1 MRRSLA
7 FLRRHRALLA
17 ILTVALG
24 LRCAY
29 LPVDTSIVDQSGIQ
43 AEFAH
48 NILEGHWF
56 AENTQ
61 ATIVREKLQQE
72 RHHIVDPAEIKY
84 AAADAH
90 PHWQPLLAE
99 LPGPGL
105 MLAAVWEVT
114 GSERLIFGKIVQIA
128 LDLGVL
134 LLLYRIVLLLFARR
148 RAALVAAA
156 LYAVCFPVARQTA
169 LVDPDIWALY
179 FTIATIALY
188 LQAMRSPHHRRRWL
202 VACGLTVGIGA
213 LFRANIVLL
222 PVALGLASI
231 RWPSTGRALCWP
243 GAARPLRGA
252 LAILAVSALV
262 LAPWTIRNYIE
273 VHRFIPIRTG
283 SGMTLWEG
291 LGEVHNN
298 FGAID
303 NDLGTYAQVH
313 RVHPNL
319 VLFSPAYDEY
329 LQHRA
334 LHAIAQHPLFYAK
347 LVGRRVLLSTVALY
361 ESAWMYQTGES
372 PVRYRARTGKGLL
385 SYALNRPLELLES
398 AYEPALFIM
407 GLLAL
412 LFTWRRYRREHLLLI
427 VVLLSAFLPYWLLH
441 FEARYVLP
449 ALPIYLAWIG
459 LGADLLGELLT
470 RRLRARES
478 LRGALA

>member
-1 MRRSLA
+1 MRRLLA
-7 FLRRHRALLA
+7 AVRRHGALLA
-17 ILTVALG
+17 ILAVALG

-29 LPVDTSIVDQSGIQ
+29 LPVNSGIVDQSGIQ

-48 NILEGHWF
+48 NILDGHWF

-61 ATIVREKLQQE
+61 ATIVREKLQKE

-84 AAADAH
+84 TAADAH

-105 MLAAVWEVT
+105 MLAAVWELT
-114 GSERLIFGKIVQIA
+114 GSERLIYGKIVQIA

-134 LLLYRIVLLLFARR
+134 LLLYRVVLLLFARR
-148 RAALVAAA
+148 RAALLAAA

-179 FTIATIALY
+179 FMIAIIALY
-188 LQAMRSPHHRRRWL
+188 LEAMRSPHRRRWL
-202 VACGLTVGIGA
+202 VACGLTVGVGA
-213 LFRANIVLL
+213 LFRANVVLL
-222 PVALGLASI
+222 PIVLGLASI
-231 RWPSTGRALCWP
+231 RWPVTGRTPRWP
-243 GAARPLRGA
+243 TGARPLRDA
-252 LAILAVSALV
+252 LGIVAVSALV

-283 SGMTLWEG
+283 SGMSLWEG
-291 LGEVHNN
+291 LGEVHNS

-303 NDLGTYAQVH
+303 DDLATYAQVH

-329 LQHRA
+329 LQQRA

-361 ESAWMYQTGES
+361 ESAWMYRTGES

-385 SYALNRPLELLES
+385 AYAVNRPLELLES
-398 AYEPALFIM
+398 VYEPALFILGM
-407 GLLAL
+407 LAL
-412 LFTWRRYRREHLLLI
+412 LCTWRRYRREHLLLI
-427 VVLLSAFLPYWLLH
+427 VALLSAFLPYWLLH

-449 ALPIYLAWIG
+449 ALPVYLAWIG
-459 LGADLLGELLT
+459 LGSDLLLERAM
-470 RRLRARES
+470 RRLRARQS